1 VGGLLSAHS
10 SVRVFLFCFKILH
23 GVVLLLN
30 EALSREEIETQGNPF
45 AFEVIL
51 RQVQGEGLR
60 FPLCVL
66 YDSICILQFKWIIH
80 LNSNLLLSWCT
91 NVCFFYYSVFL
102 QILRLYA
109 HGLLFLIVFNCD
121 ARVFDPNIKIF
132 LCVAYSQYPNIFWI
146 TIFFIK
152 KTNIRSLKENEF

>member
-132 LCVAYSQYPNIFWI
+132 LCVAYSQYTNIFWI

>member
-132 LCVAYSQYPNIFWI
+132 LYVAYSQYPNIFWI

-152 KTNIRSLKENEF
+152 KTNIQSLKENEF